1 MTAYS
6 TLRQILAASAIA
18 LALVGAGEI
27 ANGRETAVALPRPAV
42 DETPPAASAEA
53 TAVFAG
59 GCFWG
64 VEAVFR
70 HVKGVRSAVSGY
82 AGGTKSSPSYEDVS
96 TGSTGHAETVS
107 VRYDPHEIS
116 YGELLRI
123 FMSVAHN
130 PTELNRQGPDHG
142 TQYRSAVFYQTPEQ
156 KKITEAYVAQL
167 TAAHAFAAPIVTQ
180 VTTAS
185 HFYPAEDYHQ
195 DYLARHP
202 YQPYIVYNDA
212 PKLEDL
218 KRLFPERY
226 RP

>member
-1 MTAYS
+1 MPAAY
-6 TLRQILAASAIA
+6 TLRHLVAATVAA
-18 LALVGAGEI
+18 LTLLGACAG
-27 ANGRETAVALPRPAV
+27 ASGREAAVALPRPAL
-42 DETPPAASAEA
+42 DETAPAASGES

-82 AGGTKSSPSYEDVS
+82 AGGTKVVPSYDEVS
-96 TGSTGHAETVS
+96 TGTTGHAETVS
-107 VRYDPHEIS
+107 VRYDPREVS
-116 YGELLRI
+116 YGELLRV

-142 TQYRSAVFYQTPEQ
+142 TQYRSVVFYQTPEQ
-156 KKITEAYVAQL
+156 KKITEAYIAQL
-167 TAAHAFAAPIVTQ
+167 TAARAFPAPIVTE
-180 VTTAS
+180 VAPAS
-185 HFYPAEDYHQ
+185 RFFPAEDYHQ

-212 PKLEDL
+212 PKLEEL
-218 KRLFPERY
+218 KKLFPERY

>member
-1 MTAYS
+1 MPAS
-6 TLRQILAASAIA
+6 NTLRDLLTTTVMA
-18 LALVGAGEI
+18 LALLGAGGL
-27 ANGRETAVALPRPAV
+27 ASGRESAVALPRPAL
-42 DETPPAASAEA
+42 DETPAPTPGEA

-82 AGGTKSSPSYEDVS
+82 AGGTKSSPSYEEVS

-107 VRYDPHEIS
+107 VRYDPREIS

-142 TQYRSAVFYQTPEQ
+142 TQYRSVVFYQSPEQ
-156 KKITEAYVAQL
+156 KKITEAYVTQL
-167 TAAHAFAAPIVTQ
+167 TAARAFGAPIVTQ
-180 VTTAS
+180 VTAAS

>member
-1 MTAYS
+1 MRANN
-6 TLRQILAASAIA
+6 TLRDLLTTTVMA
-18 LALVGAGEI
+18 LALLGAGGL
-27 ANGRETAVALPRPAV
+27 ANGRESAVALPRPAL
-42 DETPPAASAEA
+42 DETPPATPGEA

-82 AGGTKSSPSYEDVS
+82 AGGTKSSPSYEEVS

-107 VRYDPHEIS
+107 VRYDPREIS

-142 TQYRSAVFYQTPEQ
+142 TQYRSVVFYQSPEQ
-156 KKITEAYVAQL
+156 KKITEAYVTQL
-167 TAAHAFAAPIVTQ
+167 TAARAFGAPIVTQ
-180 VTTAS
+180 VTAAS